1 MNLMDLS
8 KEILIQ
14 IIEDYKLKV
23 DSLEKYIKQHKKV
36 VKPIIKPI
44 IKPITFTNPSNSW
57 RLQVWGGCKNGKSQ
71 SANKSMIME
80 HFYEKGIHL
89 IDLVKHTSNGTYVN
103 ESRKRQME
111 RLLLGDK
118 VYMCD
123 NKTTYYEGVLRE
135 DYISFPGESMIKEH
149 PEVVQAV
156 WGENCNASNISSN
169 HYIYISKIDW
179 VKKSLTDEM
188 KSYLVKS
195 TKNGGG
201 RIDMQGTILKL
212 INLI

>member
-8 KEILIQ
+8 KEILIK

-23 DSLEKYIKQHKKV
+23 DSLEKYIEQHKEA
-36 VKPIIKPI
+36 VKPIVKPI
-44 IKPITFTNPSNSW
+44 IKPITFTKPSNSW

-89 IDLVKHTSNGTYVN
+89 IDLVKYINNNSYINQR
-103 ESRKRQME
+103 RKQQMD

-123 NKTTYYEGVLRE
+123 NKTTYYEGILNE
-135 DYISFPGESMIKEH
+135 DYISFSGESMIKEH
-149 PEVVQAV
+149 PGIVEAV
-156 WGENCNASNISSN
+156 WGKNCNASNISQ
-169 HYIYISKIDW
+169 YIYISKIDW

-188 KSYLVKS
+188 RSYLVKS

-201 RIDMQGTILKL
+201 RINMQGTILKL
-212 INLI
+212 INI